1 MKEDNKYVAVFID
14 AENISSRN
22 AEQIFNEASNYGE
35 IIVKRIFGDWSHN
48 NLALSWKE
56 AISKYSIKAEQQ
68 FSFVSGKNTS
78 DISLIIQAMIALFEK
93 DIDVFC
99 LVSSDSD
106 FTYLVQEMRER
117 EKVVVGMG
125 ARTSPQAFVNAF
137 SEFIYLGEEAVK
149 PLEVAEIEKD
159 KKEII
164 KVKKINKTVK
174 TKEGI
179 EIEEER
185 LKTLKEIIES
195 LIDKSGRALYS
206 QISDEMKNK
215 YSDFLPKNYGC
226 RTLSQ
231 FINKFIKDL
240 EDYDI
245 AKDKDGTTMF
255 LVKK

>member
-1 MKEDNKYVAVFID
+1 MQNGSVIKSKFNEKHSLFCVILIYDIGVLMKEDNKYVAVFID

-164 KVKKINKTVK
+164 KVKKINN
-174 TKEGI
+174 GGLLRI
-179 EIEEER
+179 YI
-185 LKTLKEIIES
+185 IIEQGI
-195 LIDKSGRALYS
+195 LLYGWLTYT
-206 QISDEMKNK
+206 KG
-215 YSDFLPKNYGC
+215 GC
-226 RTLSQ
+226 
-231 FINKFIKDL
+231 I
-240 EDYDI
+240 
-245 AKDKDGTTMF
+245 G
-255 LVKK
+255 